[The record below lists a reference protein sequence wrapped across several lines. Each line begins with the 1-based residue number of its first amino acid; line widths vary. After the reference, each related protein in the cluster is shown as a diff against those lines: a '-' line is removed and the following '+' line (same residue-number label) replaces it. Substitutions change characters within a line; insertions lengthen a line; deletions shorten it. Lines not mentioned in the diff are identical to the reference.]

1 MSLFREISIPVGGVD
16 YVVTP
21 SNKLLRRIEGKGR
34 REDPDFN
41 LVAIFIRF
49 STGKGAINDAAFVLA
64 EMINA
69 SGGSITE
76 DDALAHMVSI
86 TDGAEY
92 RAFIDLLCSCI
103 MPEPKEKKPAAPA
116 DRA

>member
-1 MSLFREISIPVGGVD
+1 MSVFREITIPVGGVD
-16 YVVTP
+16 YSVTP

-41 LVAIFIRF
+41 LVGIFIRF
-49 STGKGAINDAAFVLA
+49 STGNGGINDAAFVLT
-64 EMINA
+64 EMVNA

-76 DDALAHMVSI
+76 DDALAHMISI
-86 TDGAEY
+86 SDAAEY

-103 MPEPKEKKPAAPA
+103 MPEPKEKKQSAPA
-116 DRA
+116 DKA